1 MLHCAICRTHLCDV
15 QSRYLEMH
23 YTLFDRQAYYRA
35 GQHGAGI
42 EHKMIRIV
50 YVSTAAMD
58 LGEADLGALL
68 ALAQARNQKQRITG
82 LLVYNGRN
90 FMQALEGKA
99 DDVADVM
106 TSISQDKRH
115 TGVIV
120 ISKQT
125 IPHRSFPDWSM
136 HLTRAQCAARPD
148 MLLNGN
154 GLPEEVLAT
163 ADPEIAR
170 LFHNFNA
177 LA

>member
-1 MLHCAICRTHLCDV
+1 
-15 QSRYLEMH
+15 MH
-23 YTLFDRQAYYRA
+23 YTLFEHRAYHRA
-35 GQHGAGI
+35 AQHGAEA
-42 EHKMIRIV
+42 EHEMIRIV
-50 YVSTAAMD
+50 YVSTAAMNLD
-58 LGEADLGALL
+58 EAELGVLL
-68 ALAQARNQKQRITG
+68 ALAQARNQKQGITG

-148 MLLNGN
+148 LLLNGN
-154 GLPEEVLAT
+154 GLPKEVLAT
-163 ADPEIAR
+163 ADPEVAR